1 MPSSQKDH
9 WGYTINEWKTDQFA
23 QLLSRLPSDLDVIY
37 DVGANVGGWTEV
49 MSDKYPFAAFYCF
62 EPVFEN
68 YDVLIKNV
76 PWAKNLPYGIWY
88 GARTSKVHSRGD
100 HNVGA
105 FFVEHIEAGDPIVEH
120 EGELMQLR
128 TFEEL
133 DLLKPDLIKF
143 DIEGAEENVI
153 ENSTLVKTTPYLI
166 VEWHPNRKATEFFS
180 EHLPNHEIVHHI
192 ADMQFLLRL
201 KPLA

>member
-9 WGYTINEWKTDQFA
+9 WNYTIEEWKSEQFN
-23 QLLSRLPSDLDVIY
+23 QILNRLPEDLEVIY
-37 DVGANVGGWTEV
+37 DVGANVGGWAQV
-49 MSDKYPFAAFYCF
+49 MKEKYPYATTYCF

-68 YDVLIKNV
+68 YDALIKNV
-76 PWAKNLPYGIWY
+76 PWAINLPYGIWY

-100 HNVGA
+100 HNVEA
-105 FFVEHIEAGDPIVEH
+105 FFVEHIVAGDPIVEH

-133 DLLKPDLIKF
+133 PIMKPDLIKF

-153 ENSTLVKTTPYLI
+153 ENSLIVKNTPYLI
-166 VEWHPNRKATEFFS
+166 VEWHPNTEPFEFFKQ
-180 EHLPNHEIVHHI
+180 HLPKHEVVHHLSN
-192 ADMQFLLRL
+192 MQFLLRL